1 MSSAIETIIDA
12 ARLIGYGL
20 RPKLLPARDEQYR
33 ALVTRARADD
43 DFAAV
48 VHAVAV
54 GLELDVLEVSE
65 RTGIVVAP
73 TWDSAFAIR
82 MTDYARRTNGEGRAA
97 ERVVHALAHLG
108 AATLAFPRPAD
119 LADESYIGRISVEG
133 VDAFVREAATRL
145 ADRVGDET
153 PDPDTAEPDLQAAWR
168 VYTRRARTGTTVDG
182 RKLSSSTIGIVGK
195 ALAFLTDQGL
205 LVRTSDHRGGTFR
218 TTSRYRAQVREA
230 GAVMFEELLSLGITE
245 VSDGAGTITVGW
257 DAATIQSL

>member
-33 ALVTRARADD
+33 MLVARARADD

-48 VHAVAV
+48 VHAVAA
-54 GLELDVLEVSE
+54 GLELVVLGVSE
-65 RTGIVVAP
+65 RTGIVVAS
-73 TWDSAFAIR
+73 TEDSAFAIR
-82 MTDYARRTNGEGRAA
+82 MTDYARRTSSEGKAA

-119 LADESYIGRISVEG
+119 LADESYIGRITVEG
-133 VDAFVREAATRL
+133 VDAFVREAAIRL

-153 PDPDTAEPDLQAAWR
+153 PDTDTAEPDIQAAWR
-168 VYTRRARTGTTVDG
+168 VYARRARTGTTGDG

-195 ALAFLTDQGL
+195 ALAFLADQGL
-205 LVRTSDHRGGTFR
+205 LVRTSEERGGTYR
-218 TTSRYRAQVREA
+218 TTPRYRAQVREA

-257 DAATIQSL
+257 DATTVQSL